1 MKTDKGIHLVLSAGG
16 AKVISYI
23 GVLKALEE
31 SHIPVLSLSC
41 SSAGTMIGALYA
53 AGVPLS
59 TLEEFVLNT
68 NLKRLSGKRNFHYL
82 LSWMSW
88 LKYPYAA
95 FNGDAMMETFD
106 RLLEGPKTLGDMKIH
121 FSALAIDLYRSAF
134 VVYSNITH
142 KEQPVSETIRIA
154 TTIPGLWAPYDPDD
168 ESRVIIDGG
177 VASLSPVW
185 LAPDFGEA
193 EPILVLQTDSGSER
207 GFKSNILRFVLEMI
221 ESSARSWDSYQV
233 ESNPRVQALNINCLG
248 IKAKQFSLSKRQK
261 LDLINQGR
269 QALLSELHNLKILW
283 NNAQTIP
290 AVTVNEAFSS
300 NPAVTA
306 EATARLM
313 QRQYLIPKTGKRHL
327 LYISYASEDEAQ
339 FKMVM
344 KHIEPLS
351 NRINVQVWSDLN
363 IHASDDITATMQ
375 HALEHTRLALLLTS
389 ANYFNDQSVLEQ
401 ELPYFQQAVSNNTS
415 GIGVLWLPLSSVD
428 DSIMDK
434 SKFTCAIHP
443 ETPLNLLNPGEQQ
456 LMLTRLSQRL
466 NAFLEGS

>member
-1 MKTDKGIHLVLSAGG
+1 
-16 AKVISYI
+16 
-23 GVLKALEE
+23 
-31 SHIPVLSLSC
+31 
-41 SSAGTMIGALYA
+41 MIGALYA

-68 NLKRLSGKRNFHYL
+68 NLKRLSGKRNFPYL

-95 FNGDAMMETFD
+95 FNGDAMVETFD
-106 RLLEGPKTLGDMKIH
+106 RILEGPKTLGDMKIH

-142 KEQPVSETIRIA
+142 KDQSVSETIRIA

-168 ESRVIIDGG
+168 EARVIIDGG

-185 LAPDFGEA
+185 LAPDFGEG
-193 EPILVLQTDSGSER
+193 EPVLVLQTDSSNER
-207 GFKSNILRFVLEMI
+207 GFKSNIMRFVLEMI
-221 ESSARSWDSYQV
+221 DSTSRSWDRYQI
-233 ESNPRVQALNINCLG
+233 ESNPRVQELNINCMG
-248 IKAKQFSLSKRQK
+248 IKAMSFHLSKTQK
-261 LDLINQGR
+261 LALIDEGRDTLLDALPDL
-269 QALLSELHNLKILW
+269 KVLW
-283 NNAQTIP
+283 DNARCIP
-290 AVTVNEAFSS
+290 AVTVNQAWSS

-313 QRQYLIPKTGKRHL
+313 QRQFLIPKTGNRHL

-363 IHASDDITATMQ
+363 IKPSDDITEELKN
-375 HALEHTRLALLLTS
+375 ALEQTRLALLLTS
-389 ANYFNDQSVLEQ
+389 ANYFNDPSVMKQ
-401 ELPYFQQAVSNNTS
+401 ELPYFQQAVNDNTG
-415 GIGVLWLPLSSVD
+415 GIGVLWLPLSSCDV
-428 DSIMDK
+428 SLVEQTE
-434 SKFTCAIHP
+434 FVCAIQP
-443 ETPLNLLNPGEQQ
+443 ATPLDMLPPGDQQ

-466 NAFLEGS
+466 YTFLEGS